1 MDFFLDFFDI
11 IGQDIHKVV
20 EETRL
25 NGNIFGVVNAT
36 RLNGNIFGV
45 VNATLILKKD

>member
-11 IGQDIHKVV
+11 IGHDIHKVV

-25 NGNIFGVVNAT
+25 NGKIYGVFNAT
-36 RLNGNIFGV
+36 FV
-45 VNATLILKKD
+45 ALIPKKE